1 MCMTHYRRL
10 INVSLFKKRLPPAVD
25 KYLTSDE
32 WHTKNKS
39 DYALYA
45 AVNRS
50 IESIIENIVGM
61 VRFEDA
67 SCEHLNLMEIVK
79 STFISESI
87 FPCSVKG
94 VVQSNTNCY

>member
-1 MCMTHYRRL
+1 MCLY
-10 INVSLFKKRLPPAVD
+10 SKKITTPAVD

-94 VVQSNTNCY
+94 VVKSNTNCY